1 MPSYENDVSIY
12 MTFVTHLEYMNHRLI
27 AFSYISGLREREKG
41 KTERGKRPFKR
52 MRMFE
57 MMKKRERRTFTF
69 YHN

>member
-41 KTERGKRPFKR
+41 KTEGEKGHL
-52 MRMFE
+52 E
-57 MMKKRERRTFTF
+57 G
-69 YHN
+69 